1 MIARAPLLLASLV
14 LAAALAAAPARAERL
29 VQIADDDTNPG
40 AIGGVAWTDDGDGIR
55 ESFEAL
61 AAGIPVSICGE
72 IAGDAEAVPLL
83 LGLGLQELSAPAPAI
98 PLVKEAVRRSQQ
110 TACRT
115 LAEQALRCE
124 DAAAVRALL
133 HGGTSGTVNQ

>member
-1 MIARAPLLLASLV
+1 LHPAVLRLIAMTCQA
-14 LAAALAAAPARAERL
+14 
-29 VQIADDDTNPG
+29 G
-40 AIGGVAWTDDGDGIR
+40 
-55 ESFEAL
+55 L

-98 PLVKEAVRRSQQ
+98 PLVKEAVRHSQQ
-110 TACRT
+110 AACRT

-124 DAAAVRALL
+124 DAAAVRALI
-133 HGGTSGTVNQ
+133 HGGTSGTVGQ

>member
-1 MIARAPLLLASLV
+1 MTCQAS
-14 LAAALAAAPARAERL
+14 
-29 VQIADDDTNPG
+29 
-40 AIGGVAWTDDGDGIR
+40 
-55 ESFEAL
+55 L

-110 TACRT
+110 AACRA

-124 DAAAVRALL
+124 DAAAVRALV
-133 HGGTSGTVNQ
+133 HGGTRETVRQEDRKTVGQEDSKTIGQEDSKTVKQ